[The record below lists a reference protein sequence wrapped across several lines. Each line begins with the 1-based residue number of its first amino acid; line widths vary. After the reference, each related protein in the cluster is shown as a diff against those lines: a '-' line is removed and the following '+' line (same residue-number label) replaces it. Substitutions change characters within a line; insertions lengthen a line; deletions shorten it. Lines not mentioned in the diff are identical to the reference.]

1 MSEMFSGKHD
11 ESEPCDGCG
20 KVPSVHM
27 GHGSYSCKTCFEEAF
42 CEKCKYMKSA
52 DGSHE
57 CPSPEEH
64 ARRKAEFEFFARDAS
79 GEEPLLKACM
89 RLRGEIATLTADRDR
104 LREECARAR
113 TALAN
118 VSGALCDS
126 GVVVPAEEWRYG
138 EAVREIV
145 AQRDEAN
152 AEEARLGAVIG
163 QKCCEV
169 ANLRAQFAALSRCA
183 RVLVGTDRDAF
194 MNRPIAQ
201 LEAAADELRALLS
214 ALDSA
219 GGEGEKP

>member
-104 LREECARAR
+104 LREECARAEK
-113 TALAN
+113 ALHDATDSNTSAGYWRDRAHEAEAKYDKTMAN
-118 VSGALCDS
+118 LAAAI
-126 GVVVPAEEWRYG
+126 AE
-138 EAVREIV
+138 
-145 AQRDEAN
+145 RDEAR
-152 AEEARLGAVIG
+152 AEAER
-163 QKCCEV
+163 
-169 ANLRAQFAALSRCA
+169 LRAIAPESEPA
-183 RVLVGTDRDAF
+183 R
-194 MNRPIAQ
+194 
-201 LEAAADELRALLS
+201 
-214 ALDSA
+214 
-219 GGEGEKP
+219 